1 MTQAAYAG
9 PAISTAIIMD
19 ISAKE
24 AVTDFENLYDA
35 MQHCANGVRWKA
47 SVIKYLQNGLVNT
60 DQLRRDLLNGTY
72 KIGKQVKFYGG
83 TPMFKS
89 ITLQERLQKAEAENS
104 ALRAQLAQTTAQT
117 AYVAMMSDV
126 ELPVTTD
133 TANQPSLG
141 EGGEDN
147 E

>member
-1 MTQAAYAG
+1 
-9 PAISTAIIMD
+9 
-19 ISAKE
+19 
-24 AVTDFENLYDA
+24 
-35 MQHCANGVRWKA
+35 
-47 SVIKYLQNGLVNT
+47 
-60 DQLRRDLLNGTY
+60 
-72 KIGKQVKFYGG
+72 
-83 TPMFKS
+83 MFKS

-126 ELPVTTD
+126 ELPVITD